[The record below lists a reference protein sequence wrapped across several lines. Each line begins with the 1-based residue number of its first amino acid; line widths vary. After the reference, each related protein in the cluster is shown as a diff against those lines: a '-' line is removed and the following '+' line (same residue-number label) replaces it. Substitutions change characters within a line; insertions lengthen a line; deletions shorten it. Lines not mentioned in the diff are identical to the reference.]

1 MSKIKR
7 YAEELYGE
15 DWVEKL
21 EDEEERKRKDE
32 SDERGKRD

>member
-21 EDEEERKRKDE
+21 EDEEELKRKDE
-32 SDERGKRD
+32 SDEREKRN